1 MLLGTSLTITSP
13 GTIKTEEAMTTN
25 VTWILSESFDP
36 YIVGAKILVY
46 QGYIDDGNII
56 ITLTGGNVPICNPFV
71 NNISCIADGLRVG
84 FNITNIQ
91 PNNASRY
98 SIEVEMKP
106 FGDYVKD
113 ETAVLYIYRKLLI

>member
-1 MLLGTSLTITSP
+1 VTITSP
-13 GTIKTEEAMTTN
+13 GTVKTEKGMTTN
-25 VTWILSESFDP
+25 LTLMLSESFDP
-36 YIVGAKILVY
+36 YIIGAKIMVY